1 MQSPNHS
8 METLA
13 DKIIGFNRALDFTGT
28 LPEGI
33 RIMNPFRENETIL
46 EISSAFYRK
55 YYSDNVP
62 RHLILGINPGR
73 FGSGLTGIPFT
84 DPKHVTANCGIPYQG
99 PMAHE
104 PSSVFVY
111 EMIKEFGGEEAF
123 YQRFYIGAV
132 CPLGFTKLLP
142 DISTNL
148 SSSASGRTR
157 KRFVNQPAKPRE
169 VNYNYYDSRELTH
182 AVSGFMVE
190 SLQIQLAFGINT
202 NICFC
207 FGTGKNEKFLRELND
222 RYHFFNRIVALE
234 HPRYIMQYKAKTKQE
249 YIDKYI
255 RAFGEIE

>member
-1 MQSPNHS
+1 

-13 DKIIGFNRALDFTGT
+13 DKIIGFNRALDFTET

-33 RIMNPFRENETIL
+33 RIMNPFRENETIM
-46 EISSAFYRK
+46 EVSSAFYRK
-55 YYSDNVP
+55 YYSDHAP

-84 DPKHVTANCGIPYQG
+84 DPKHVTANCGIPYSG

-111 EMIKEFGGEEAF
+111 EMIRAFGGEEAF
-123 YQRFYIGAV
+123 YHRFYIGAV

-142 DISTNL
+142 TLTSTLSQNL
-148 SSSASGRTR
+148 SSSEGHESVFLG
-157 KRFVNQPAKPRE
+157 NQPAKIRE
-169 VNYNYYDSRELTH
+169 INYNYYDSRELKH
-182 AVSGFMVE
+182 AVYDFMVE
-190 SLQIQLAFGINT
+190 SLKTQLAFGINT
-202 NICFC
+202 DICFC
-207 FGTGKNEKFLRELND
+207 FGTGKNEKFLRELNN
-222 RYHFFNRIVALE
+222 RFHFFNRIVALE
-234 HPRYIMQYKAKTKQE
+234 HPRYIMQYKAKTKQA